1 MRETKTE
8 RDRDGGRKKRK
19 KKGRKDGRREG
30 GKEGRNKE
38 IRKIHVARIQITKPC
53 VS

>member
-8 RDRDGGRKKRK
+8 RDRDGGR

-38 IRKIHVARIQITKPC
+38 IRKTHVARIQITKPC